1 MGSPPAPKE
10 KVPTPTSLE
19 MARQRNNF
27 FSMAAE
33 PVRIDPFQFLGLKKK
48 EQALLPKEEPPV
60 SEETKE
66 EEVEEEKEK
75 EEGEIDVEEMKEEKE
90 GSTEM
95 EEEGEVTDETTTTP
109 TPPGSDNIREVPI
122 IVDENVDVSSS
133 ASSASSDSE
142 SEDDMGD
149 RTPVSEETTLALN
162 RSREKTPVSEESAA
176 TVISGAASA
185 ELLSSA
191 SSWSPEREEPMPE
204 EIPKVLVSKPEE
216 EEEEAAAPENT
227 TIEWSAEI
235 EDKEKSLEGEPVL
248 SSSSSHT
255 SITLPEDKPLKEST
269 SSSSSSVEI
278 SKDSEKIP
286 FEVRTASR
294 EPSLSSGSSEEFIPD
309 SVEAQKEEKVESE
322 EAIAV
327 KSHQS
332 TPSPDSEIAPPEQ
345 TSTPKE
351 PTPSTSSG
359 HESASESEKVLT
371 TASEEATS
379 KESKSRETSPEV
391 KEPEPPSSSSSSTET
406 AASSSISH
414 ETTLPELSPKES
426 KERAPTL
433 ESTPVAAAAPEESE
447 ERKPSLEAVSPV
459 GQPGDQ
465 TWLMDSFAL
474 SESTIDLDDLM
485 EDNVSSSS
493 LGLSEV
499 AVDVQ
504 SRSSSAIRTAS
515 PCSVPSSRG
524 PSAEPALVLQ
534 PLEIGASAQPE
545 KEKSDVVTPTTE
557 PIIVNSP
564 SESSSESRNSEVSSL
579 DPSIAQEI
587 LESFQGADH
596 IPNIATSPDT
606 TTDPMVSSGS
616 FYGSEEGILQL
627 RAPLAVETDGDSAVD
642 ENTLLNDDDY
652 MSDEPSDDAFQAE
665 EKLVGERVSP
675 VSSVCSLTD
684 GQLSSASETTDKD
697 SDIEPGAFR
706 VDESYVTTRGRKKR
720 YSKRQES
727 RETDSSFTVS
737 TPTDSANSSRSSLVM
752 ETEFNRNR
760 AELSADISSLDN
772 ILDDNIDEMMEA
784 TMDIINDLDET
795 LIREGGSRPDSVI
808 SAGGKDQD
816 GEKSADVTND
826 SIYATPQAIISEEKI
841 KTESLV
847 PSEKEVVSD
856 KKVEEAEI
864 VPEELSL
871 TEQEPITAEDLELPF
886 DDLASKK
893 DPRPLGRRTC
903 FKELAGL
910 YREPSPPPVHHVHAK
925 RAFMMAPPEPVR
937 IDPFNMY
944 KNKTMSNGSVP
955 KESDIGGGEPAKANK
970 KSPLDSSSL
979 GDMEEEFNTPS
990 KDVTMQE
997 VLNGQHT
1004 PR

>member
-1 MGSPPAPKE
+1 
-10 KVPTPTSLE
+10 
-19 MARQRNNF
+19 
-27 FSMAAE
+27 MAAE

-48 EQALLPKEEPPV
+48 EQALLPKEEELPV

-66 EEVEEEKEK
+66 EEVEEVEEEREK

-216 EEEEAAAPENT
+216 EEEEEAAAPENT

-255 SITLPEDKPLKEST
+255 SFTLPEDKPLKEST

-327 KSHQS
+327 KSQLS

-359 HESASESEKVLT
+359 QESVSESDKVLT

-426 KERAPTL
+426 SKEYAPTL

-847 PSEKEVVSD
+847 PSEKEVVAD
-856 KKVEEAEI
+856 KKVEEAEL

-955 KESDIGGGEPAKANK
+955 KESDTGGGEPANANK